1 VIYFHGILE
10 TIAETAQAV
19 SNMVGGNAV
28 IALGKNAMM
37 KSKIDKVSKDPS
49 QLYSLGAKK
58 RERKYFTSDPLQV
71 VQNMFNGGRWLNT
84 FQIPYYGNEYLS
96 AKHSKNWKPAGSE
109 GFFGKELAGGTPKV
123 GEAPT
128 LSTKRIWY

>member
-71 VQNMFNGGRWLNT
+71 VQNMFNGGKWLNT
-84 FQIPYYGNEYLS
+84 YEIPFYGREYLKTNFS
-96 AKHSKNWKPAGSE
+96 GKWNLKGSE
-109 GFFGKELAGGTPKV
+109 GFLGAIAGS
-123 GEAPT
+123 GEKAGE
-128 LSTKRIWY
+128 LSTKRIWN